1 MKKLKT
7 ISLFS
12 GAGGCSLGFSQTE
25 KFEIIAAYDNDKS
38 AVETYNTNFK
48 QKAEEYTRRDS

>member
-1 MKKLKT
+1 MVKKLKT

-48 QKAEEYTRRDS
+48 QKAEE